1 MTSSL
6 CQEALPNATRLWPPK
21 AGSSAGLTS
30 RFLSGVHDEW
40 NIVVRFNGKRSLG
53 DQVAVFFDG
62 RSASPAETEAEVSP
76 GYELS

>member
-6 CQEALPNATRLWPPK
+6 CQEALPNATRLCRPT

-30 RFLSGVHDEW
+30 RFLSGAHDER
-40 NIVVRFNGKRSLG
+40 NILVRINRTRSLG

-62 RSASPAETEAEVSP
+62 RPASPAEMEAEVSP
-76 GYELS
+76 GYELR